1 MASSW
6 MFKVTG
12 INVISGYVILNLN
25 LMVFQYMV
33 ASVDTA
39 EELYGW
45 RLKDPTII
53 LRSLQGFTWMLS
65 RL

>member
-1 MASSW
+1 MCN
-6 MFKVTG
+6 VTG
-12 INVISGYVILNLN
+12 INVIAGYVILNLN

-53 LRSLQGFTWMLS
+53 LRSLQGFT
-65 RL
+65 